1 MKDKRSLGQRAYPYI
16 LVAPTLIVIGAILLY
31 PMFKGLVMSSQNYV
45 LTRPVPADERFVGFG
60 NYIAM
65 FQDPVFWI
73 SLKKTFWWVVI
84 SVSFQL
90 LLGLGTALLLNE
102 KFRLRAL
109 ARGLILI
116 PWVMPSVV
124 SGLMW
129 AWIFDGTFGLMN
141 DVLTKLGII
150 TQNIAWLGNSKT
162 AFPVVIMTNIW
173 KGFPFFAI
181 SILAGLQSIPKD
193 LYEASEI
200 DGAGVWRRFLTVTL
214 PHLKPV
220 IITTTVLR
228 LIWTANTTDLIFTM
242 TSGGPGYSTHV
253 LALYTYLK
261 AWSELDF
268 GYSST
273 MAIFLM
279 LLLLIFIGIYM
290 RLINKDKESDII

>member
-1 MKDKRSLGQRAYPYI
+1 MKETRLKQKAYPYLLI
-16 LVAPTLIVIGAILLY
+16 APTLIAIGIILLY
-31 PMFKGLVMSSQNYV
+31 PMLKGLILSFQNYV
-45 LTRPVPADERFVGFG
+45 LSKPVPANERFIGLG
-60 NYIAM
+60 NYITM
-65 FQDPVFWI
+65 FQDEIFWT
-73 SLKKTFWWVVI
+73 SLQKTFWWVVV

-90 LLGLGTALLLNE
+90 VIGLVTALLLNQE
-102 KFRLRAL
+102 FPGRAL
-109 ARGLILI
+109 ARGIVLI

-129 AWIFDGTFGLMN
+129 AWIFDGTFGLVN
-141 DVLTKLGII
+141 DILMKLDLIS
-150 TQNIAWLGNSKT
+150 QNIPWLGNPKT
-162 AFPVVIMTNIW
+162 AFGVVIATNIW

-181 SILAGLQSIPKD
+181 SILAGLQSIPKE
-193 LYEASEI
+193 LYEAAEI
-200 DGAGVWRRFLTVTL
+200 DGAGVWRRFITVTI

-268 GYSST
+268 GYSSA
-273 MAIFLM
+273 MAIILM
-279 LLLLIFIGIYM
+279 MILLVFIGLYM
-290 RLINKDKESDII
+290 RLVNKNKETDII